1 MLIIVEIAF
10 PERVLHPD
18 KFSWGVLYENL
29 SGWQEPTTKNDEVVS
44 RSYNLYKYS
53 KLY

>member
-10 PERVLHPD
+10 PESVPHPD
-18 KFSWGVLYENL
+18 KFSWGALYELL
-29 SGWQEPTTKNDEVVS
+29 SGWQEPTTKNDEVIS
-44 RSYNLYKYS
+44 RSSNLYKYL